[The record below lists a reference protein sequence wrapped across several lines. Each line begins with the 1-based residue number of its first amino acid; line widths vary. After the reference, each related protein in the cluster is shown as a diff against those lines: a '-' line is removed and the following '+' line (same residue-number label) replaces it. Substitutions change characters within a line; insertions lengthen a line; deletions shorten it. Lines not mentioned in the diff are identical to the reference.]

1 MKKAFLAALTGV
13 VVLAGCAKTEVTEV
27 SDNRAINFS
36 NFVTNS
42 VKSIDNTEAL
52 TKFYVFGGFQ
62 GDAGWTNVFEN
73 EEVTKAGSAWTY
85 DPTRYWTVHTYNFAA
100 YSNNN
105 TNTGVTAAWIADAN
119 KHLSLEFT
127 IQDAKNDDLVYA
139 VATQGWDGG
148 QTVPTV
154 DLAFKHILSKVAFQ
168 FSKAAD
174 LNGVN
179 LTITDIK
186 VSANTAGTFTGTDIS
201 EGQYLIDQWT
211 VSGEKSDVL
220 YNDEVV
226 INANDAAV
234 TVTRVMI
241 PQAITGYTVDFSVTF
256 NDIDATGAPAGEPKT
271 LNFSVAID
279 GTTDQNWKPGY
290 SYVYKAVID
299 AANLDLK
306 PIVFTV
312 DEVGAW
318 EDDTNVDLDIPTG
331 TI

>member
-1 MKKAFLAALTGV
+1 MKRTLFAALTGV

-27 SDNRAINFS
+27 SDNRAISFS

-42 VKSIDNTEAL
+42 VKSIVNTEDL
-52 TKFYVFGGFQ
+52 NKFYVYGGFN
-62 GDAGWTNVFEN
+62 DNYNLFEDV
-73 EEVTKAGSAWTY
+73 EVTNADGAWTY
-85 DPTRYWTVHTYNFAA
+85 NPTRYWTVNTYNFAA
-100 YSNNN
+100 YSNSNSKA
-105 TNTGVTAAWIADAN
+105 GVTATWDAVSN
-119 KHLSLEFT
+119 KHLSLDFN
-127 IQDAKNDDLVYA
+127 IQDAETDDLLYA
-139 VATQGWDGG
+139 AQSASWNG
-148 QTVPTV
+148 V
-154 DLAFKHILSKVAFQ
+154 DAAPIVDFTFKHILSKVAFQ

-201 EGQYLIDQWT
+201 EGQYLIDQWA

-220 YNDEVV
+220 YNDEVA

-241 PQAITGYTVDFSVTF
+241 PQAITGYTVDFSVAF